1 MTLSP
6 LSTPFFSCSSF
17 SQICKRDFFICKAKE
32 SLSKFDFNLF
42 CEVLDEWESCST
54 LSSCFSLPL
63 STPFFSCSSFSQIY
77 KRNFFLCKA
86 KESLSKFDFNLFCEV
101 LDEWESCSTLSSCF
115 SLWNNYSPAI
125 EN

>member
-54 LSSCFSLPL
+54 LSSCFSL
-63 STPFFSCSSFSQIY
+63 
-77 KRNFFLCKA
+77 
-86 KESLSKFDFNLFCEV
+86 
-101 LDEWESCSTLSSCF
+101 
-115 SLWNNYSPAI
+115 WNSYSPAI
-125 EN
+125 ENEIISSLHILS